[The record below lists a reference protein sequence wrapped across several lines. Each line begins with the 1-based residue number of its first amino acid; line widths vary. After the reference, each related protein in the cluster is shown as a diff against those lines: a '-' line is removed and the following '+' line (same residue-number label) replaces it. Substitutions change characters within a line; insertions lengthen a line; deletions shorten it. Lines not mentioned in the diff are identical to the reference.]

1 MPADD
6 VRAAKAAYEGAIF
19 ARANVVGV
27 AIGNKVIR
35 GRETDERCIVVF
47 VEAKKPEAQLR
58 HRDVVPKTFGN
69 VRTDI
74 VETGRFHALR
84 SEQAIDLERTKRTR
98 PAPGGVSIGHVQI
111 TAGTLGVLARRN
123 GRPVILSNNHVLA
136 NQNAGRVGDPIL
148 QPGPAD
154 GGRLQDTIARL
165 VDFVPI
171 QFKEREPGPIARFLA
186 RLFGPL
192 LHAAGWGLKRLPSGH
207 SNLVDA
213 AVAEPIETR
222 LVAPDIL
229 GIRRVRGT
237 KETDHG
243 VRGPQSGGTTRGS
256 AARWSGDEGTLGR
269 EVSTE
274 EPGRG
279 RRPGGDRRA
288 PQGLRED
295 GKPAAPP
302 LRGSRRHWQDDV
314 CNRPRPRHVW
324 RGLAPE
330 LL

>member
-6 VRAAKAAYEGAIF
+6 VRAAKAAYEATIF

-27 AIGNKVIR
+27 AIGNKMIR

-58 HRDVVPKTFGN
+58 HWDVVPKTFGN

-123 GRPVILSNNHVLA
+123 GRPVLLSNNHVLA

-154 GGRLQDTIARL
+154 GSRLQDTVARL
-165 VDFVPI
+165 VDSVPI

-186 RLFGPL
+186 RLFAPL
-192 LHAAGWGLKRLPSGH
+192 LRAAGWGLKRLPSGG
-207 SNLVDA
+207 SDLVRA
-213 AVAEPIETR
+213 PGAQPIEPP
-222 LVAPDIL
+222 LVAPEIL
-229 GIRRVRGT
+229 RIRR
-237 KETDHG
+237 
-243 VRGPQSGGTTRGS
+243 
-256 AARWSGDEGTLGR
+256 
-269 EVSTE
+269 
-274 EPGRG
+274 GRG
-279 RRPGGDRRA
+279 AKEPVLGLQVPKNGRQTPGA
-288 PQGLRED
+288 QGRITAVD
-295 GKPAAPP
+295 
-302 LRGSRRHWQDDV
+302 S
-314 CNRPRPRHVW
+314 
-324 RGLAPE
+324 
-330 LL
+330 

>member
-58 HRDVVPKTFGN
+58 HRDVVPKTFGS

-148 QPGPAD
+148 QPGRAD

-171 QFKEREPGPIARFLA
+171 QFKEREPGPIAQFLA

-192 LHAAGWGLKRLPSGH
+192 LHAAGWGLKRLPTGR

-222 LVAPDIL
+222 LVAPDL
-229 GIRRVRGT
+229 PGIRRVPGT
-237 KETDHG
+237 KEPDIG
-243 VRGPQSGGTTRGS
+243 MRVRKSGRTTGLTAGPDTAL
-256 AARWSGDEGTLGR
+256 AARVPSDF
-269 EVSTE
+269 
-274 EPGRG
+274 
-279 RRPGGDRRA
+279 RRA
-288 PQGLRED
+288 
-295 GKPAAPP
+295 APVLPGADSFLP
-302 LRGSRRHWQDDV
+302 L
-314 CNRPRPRHVW
+314 
-324 RGLAPE
+324 A
-330 LL
+330 

>member
-6 VRAAKAAYEGAIF
+6 VRAMKAAYEAAIF

-47 VEAKKPEAQLR
+47 VEAKRPEARLR
-58 HRDVVPKTFGN
+58 QWDVVPKAFGG

-84 SEQAIDLERTKRTR
+84 SEQAVDLERTKRIR

-136 NQNAGRVGDPIL
+136 NQNAGHVGHSIL

-192 LHAAGWGLKRLPSGH
+192 LRAAGWGLKRLPSGG

-213 AVAEPIETR
+213 AVAE
-222 LVAPDIL
+222 
-229 GIRRVRGT
+229 RRNRTSDCGFG
-237 KETDHG
+237 K
-243 VRGPQSGGTTRGS
+243 
-256 AARWSGDEGTLGR
+256 AAGQRAS
-269 EVSTE
+269 
-274 EPGRG
+274 
-279 RRPGGDRRA
+279 RPGASRPSMRSSKWTTTARR
-288 PQGLRED
+288 RSS
-295 GKPAAPP
+295 
-302 LRGSRRHWQDDV
+302 GSR
-314 CNRPRPRHVW
+314 
-324 RGLAPE
+324 
-330 LL
+330 

>member
-6 VRAAKAAYEGAIF
+6 VRAAKAAYEADIF

-27 AIGNKVIR
+27 AIGNKIIR

-47 VEAKKPEAQLR
+47 VEAKRPEGQLR
-58 HRDVVPKTFGN
+58 HRDVVPKTFGS

-84 SEQAIDLERTKRTR
+84 SEQALDLERTKRIR

-165 VDFVPI
+165 VGFVPI
-171 QFKEREPGPIARFLA
+171 PFKEREPGPIARFLA

-192 LHAAGWGLKRLPSGH
+192 LRAAGWGLKRLPSGH

-213 AVAEPIETR
+213 AVPEPIETR
-222 LVAPDIL
+222 LLAAGIL
-229 GIRRVRGT
+229 GRGR
-237 KETDHG
+237 G
-243 VRGPQSGGTTRGS
+243 RGPQGTGIGGGGRQSGGATRGT
-256 AARWSGDEGTLGR
+256 A
-269 EVSTE
+269 
-274 EPGRG
+274 G
-279 RRPGGDRRA
+279 RRPGPPAGGGG
-288 PQGLRED
+288 GLR
-295 GKPAAPP
+295 
-302 LRGSRRHWQDDV
+302 
-314 CNRPRPRHVW
+314 
-324 RGLAPE
+324 
-330 LL
+330 

>member
-35 GRETDERCIVVF
+35 GSETDERCIVVF

-58 HRDVVPKTFGN
+58 HWDVVPKTFGN

-111 TAGTLGVLARRN
+111 TAGTLGLLARRN
-123 GRPVILSNNHVLA
+123 GRAVILSNNHVLA

-171 QFKEREPGPIARFLA
+171 QFKER
-186 RLFGPL
+186 RLGPL
-192 LHAAGWGLKRLPSGH
+192 GRLLAALFALVGLSVKRLPTGQA
-207 SNLVDA
+207 NLVDA
-213 AVAEPIETR
+213 AVAEPIDAGS
-222 LVAPDIL
+222 VAP
-229 GIRRVRGT
+229 
-237 KETDHG
+237 
-243 VRGPQSGGTTRGS
+243 
-256 AARWSGDEGTLGR
+256 GTLG
-269 EVSTE
+269 
-274 EPGRG
+274 
-279 RRPGGDRRA
+279 
-288 PQGLRED
+288 
-295 GKPAAPP
+295 
-302 LRGSRRHWQDDV
+302 V
-314 CNRPRPRHVW
+314 CR
-324 RGLAPE
+324 
-330 LL
+330 